1 MEDSLK
7 KLYKKLESLQIN
19 LEEEI
24 KKNKSKDENSYNLTK
39 QLHHTQEAYLELNE
53 ELKMLKLENQSI
65 LKEMD
70 FILKNKVSLERF
82 CQEQTIEIERGIV
95 IINDYLQRK

>member
-7 KLYKKLESLQIN
+7 KLYNKVESLKIN

-24 KKNKSKDENSYNLTK
+24 KKNKSKDENIYNLTK
-39 QLHHTQEAYLELNE
+39 QLHHTQESYLELNE
-53 ELKMLKLENQSI
+53 ELKLLKLENQSI

-82 CQEQTIEIERGIV
+82 CQEQTIEIERGITV
-95 IINDYLQRK
+95 INNYLQRK

>member
-7 KLYKKLESLQIN
+7 KLYKKVESLKIN

-24 KKNKSKDENSYNLTK
+24 KKNKSKDENIYNLTK

-53 ELKMLKLENQSI
+53 ELKLLKLENQSI

-82 CQEQTIEIERGIV
+82 CQEQTIEIERGITV
-95 IINDYLQRK
+95 INNYLQRK